1 MRAISLAVLA
11 VLIATPALAQADL
24 PEGVERLMTCGTVYS
39 MQSDDAKAAGDEGGA
54 TEFFHRGDALIWQ
67 ARSAMEAAGM
77 APDAIQNVEMNFAL
91 TVGFRYGA
99 GEADAML
106 AECLAAED
114 SP

>member
-1 MRAISLAVLA
+1 MRALSLAVLA
-11 VLIATPALAQADL
+11 LFVVSPAFAQSDL
-24 PEGVERLMTCGTVYS
+24 PEGVERLVTCSTVYS
-39 MQSDDAKAAGDEGGA
+39 PKSEDAKAAGDEGGA

-67 ARSAMEAAGM
+67 ARSTMESAGM
-77 APDAIQNVEMNFAL
+77 APDAIENVEMNFAL

-99 GEADAML
+99 GEAETML